1 MNIDDTMIQ
10 KYARLIVKAGVN
22 IQKNQI
28 LCINSPIEC
37 ASFTRLIAE
46 IAYEE
51 GAKDVVVNWR
61 DEHFSK
67 IRLLHAPEEAIGEFP
82 EWRKESYMSYAKQ
95 GAAFLSIAA
104 DDPELMKD
112 VDPERIAKDNK
123 VRGMAL
129 KEYSDRLMSN
139 KNPWCVVSVPT
150 VSWAK
155 KVFPG
160 IPEDEAVKKLW
171 NAILQSVW
179 ADVSDPVAAWEEHK
193 SSLNKR
199 SEFLN
204 VNQFKYLVYRNSLGT
219 NLKIELPENHIWLGG
234 AESTPEGQIFLP
246 NMPTQEIFT
255 LPKKSGSNG
264 TVVSSMPLNL
274 NGNLVEDFSIT
285 LENGKIVDF
294 KAKQGYEVLKNLIET
309 DEGAHYLGE
318 VALVPEDSPISN
330 LKLLFYNTL
339 FDENASCHL
348 AIGRAYPCIKDA
360 EKLSK
365 NELEELG
372 VNDSIVHT
380 DFMIGT
386 EDMEIIGITKSGK
399 EIPVFKLGNF
409 AF

>member
-1 MNIDDTMIQ
+1 MNIDNTMIQ
-10 KYARLIVKAGVN
+10 KYAHLIVKAGVN

-28 LCINSPIEC
+28 LVINSPIEC
-37 ASFTRLIAE
+37 AAFARFIAK

-61 DEHFSK
+61 DEHLAK
-67 IRLLHAPEEAIGEFP
+67 IRLLLAPDETLNEFP

-104 DDPELMKD
+104 DDPELMKE

-123 VRGMAL
+123 VRGIAL
-129 KEYSDRLMSN
+129 KDYSDRLMSN

-160 IPEDEAVKKLW
+160 ISEDEAVEMLW
-171 NAILQSVW
+171 DAILKSVW
-179 ADVSDPVAAWEEHK
+179 ADVNDPVAAWEEHK
-193 SSLNKR
+193 SKLNKR

-204 VNQFKYLVYRNSLGT
+204 SKNFKYLIYRNSLGT
-219 NLKIELPENHIWLGG
+219 NLKIELPENHMWLGG
-234 AESTPEGQIFLP
+234 AERTLEGQTYLP

-255 LPKKSGSNG
+255 LPKKTGVNG

-285 LENGKIVDF
+285 FENGKIMAF
-294 KAKQGYEVLKNLIET
+294 KAEQGYDILKNLIET
-309 DEGAHYLGE
+309 DEGSHYLGE
-318 VALVPEDSPISN
+318 VALVPENSPISN

-360 EKLSK
+360 EKLDK
-365 NELEELG
+365 NQLEGLG
-372 VNDSIVHT
+372 VNDSIVHA

-386 EDMEIIGITKSGK
+386 EDMDIIGVTASGE
-399 EIPVFKLGNF
+399 EIPVFRTGNF